1 MATNPMQ
8 RKARNSFLLGM
19 LLMLVIAAIIVAF
32 LILQR
37 KNYRDKEAQE
47 LAASVNIAVLNQD
60 VKSGQIITSDMLT
73 QHTVNRNLIPSNA
86 IGDVATLEN
95 YNLQDREGNT
105 VSTKYDEENDTS
117 TMYLTRDGRDYVLS
131 QEEETGN
138 YYITVNNQ
146 REYVELNSIP
156 VVAKV
161 AMNRNS
167 VLTRELVT
175 SADNTTT
182 NDVRQEE
189 FNMIVL
195 PTQITTGDYVDIR
208 LTLPSGQSYI
218 VVSKKEVTIPEIDG
232 VPSVDTIW
240 MNLSEAEILMI
251 NNAIVEAYYI
261 DGAKLYANIYT
272 EPGLQSAAIT
282 TYTPSAEVD
291 ALIQSNPNIVDTAKQ
306 ELRAR
311 YNADQ
316 RNNVINN
323 AIRNNADTGD
333 ESVRAGVEQD
343 ATTTKENRQDYLDG
357 LAAQATTT
365 TTTTTTSNTTNT
377 TSSSN

>member
-32 LILQR
+32 LILQI

-105 VSTKYDEENDTS
+105 VSTRYDEENNTS

-161 AMNRNS
+161 DMNRNS

-195 PTQITTGDYVDIR
+195 PTQIETGDYVDIR
-208 LTLPSGQSYI
+208 LVLPTGQNYI

-240 MNLSEAEILMI
+240 MNLSEEEILMI

-272 EPGLQSAAIT
+272 EPGIQDAAIT
-282 TYTPSAEVD
+282 TFTPRREVNE
-291 ALIQSNPNIVDTAKQ
+291 LIQSDPNIVDRAKA
-306 ELRAR
+306 ELSSR
-311 YNADQ
+311 YNAGQ
-316 RNNVINN
+316 RDIINAAIENNL
-323 AIRNNADTGD
+323 DTGD

-343 ATTTKENRQDYLDG
+343 ITTTRENRQDYLDG

-365 TTTTTTSNTTNT
+365 TTTSTSNTTNT

>member
-32 LILQR
+32 LFIQL
-37 KNYRDKEAQE
+37 KNYRDREAE
-47 LAASVNIAVLNQD
+47 EIAASVNIYVLNQD
-60 VKSGQIITSDMLT
+60 VKSGQVITVDMLT
-73 QHTVNRNLIPSNA
+73 QQTVNRNLIPENA
-86 IGDVATLEN
+86 IGDVATFEN
-95 YNLQDREGNT
+95 YNLQDKDGNT
-105 VSTKYDEENDTS
+105 VLTDAEEYNEEEEET
-117 TMYLTRDGRDYVLS
+117 TLVLRRNGRDYRLH
-131 QEEETGN
+131 QDEETGN
-138 YYITVNNQ
+138 YYIDDNNEI
-146 REYVELNSIP
+146 EYIELNSIP
-156 VVAKV
+156 IQAKV
-161 AMNRNS
+161 RMSRNT
-167 VLTRELVT
+167 VLTGDLVT

-195 PTQITTGDYVDIR
+195 PTQIETGDYVDIR
-208 LTLPSGQSYI
+208 LVLPTGQNYI

-240 MNLSEAEILMI
+240 MNLSEEEILMI

-272 EPGLQSAAIT
+272 EPGIQDAAIT
-282 TYTPSAEVD
+282 TFTPRREVNE
-291 ALIQSNPNIVDTAKQ
+291 LIQSDPNIVDRAKA
-306 ELRAR
+306 ELSSR
-311 YNADQ
+311 YNAGQ
-316 RNNVINN
+316 RDIINAAIENNL
-323 AIRNNADTGD
+323 DTGD

-343 ATTTKENRQDYLDG
+343 ITTTRENRQDYLDG

-365 TTTTTTSNTTNT
+365 TTSTSNTTNT

>member
-1 MATNPMQ
+1 MAVNPMQ

-19 LLMLVIAAIIVAF
+19 LVMLIVAGAIVAF
-32 LILQR
+32 LFVQL
-37 KNYRDKEAQE
+37 KNYKDKEDAE
-47 LAASVNIAVLNQD
+47 IAASVNICVLNQS
-60 VKSGQIITSDMLT
+60 VKSGQVITSDMLS
-73 QHTVNRNLIPSNA
+73 QQTVNRNFIPSNA

-95 YNLQDREGNT
+95 YNLQDKQGNI
-105 VSTKYDEENDTS
+105 VSTRYDEDNDTS
-117 TMYLTRDGRDYVLS
+117 TMYLTRDGRDYVLA
-131 QEEETGN
+131 QEQETGN

-161 AMNRNS
+161 DMDRNTI
-167 VLTRELVT
+167 LTRELVT

-182 NDVRQEE
+182 DDVRQEE

-195 PTQITTGDYVDIR
+195 PTQLTTGDYVDIR
-208 LTLPSGQSYI
+208 LVLPSGLNYI

-240 MNLSEAEILMI
+240 LNLSEEEILMI

-272 EPGLQSAAIT
+272 EPGLQGAAIT

-291 ALIQSNPNIVDTAKQ
+291 SLIQTNPNIVDEAKQ
-306 ELRAR
+306 ALRSR

-316 RNNVINN
+316 RNNIINGE
-323 AIRNNADTGD
+323 ISNNLDTGD
-333 ESVRAGVEQD
+333 ESVRAGVED
-343 ATTTKENRQDYLDG
+343 SITATRENRQDYLDG
-357 LAAQATTT
+357 LSSQS
-365 TTTTTTSNTTNT
+365 TSTTNT
-377 TSSSN
+377 TN

>member
-32 LILQR
+32 LILQI

-105 VSTKYDEENDTS
+105 VSTRYDEENNTS

-240 MNLSEAEILMI
+240 MNLSEEEILMI

-306 ELRAR
+306 ELRSR

-333 ESVRAGVEQD
+333 ESVRAGVEED
-343 ATTTKENRQDYLDG
+343 ATTTIENRQDYLDG

-365 TTTTTTSNTTNT
+365 TTSTSNTTNT

>member
-19 LLMLVIAAIIVAF
+19 LLMLIIAAIIVAF
-32 LILQR
+32 LFIQL
-37 KNYRDKEAQE
+37 KNYRDKEAE
-47 LAASVNIAVLNQD
+47 EIAASVNICVLNQN
-60 VKSGQIITSDMLT
+60 VKSGQIITADMLS
-73 QHTVNRNLIPSNA
+73 QQTVNKNLIPANA

-105 VSTKYDEENDTS
+105 VSTRYDEENDTS
-117 TMYLTRDGRDYVLS
+117 VMYLTRDGRDYQLNL
-131 QEEETGN
+131 EEGTDS

-161 AMNRNS
+161 DMNKNT
-167 VLTRELVT
+167 VITRDLVT

-182 NDVRQEE
+182 ADVRQEE

-195 PTQITTGDYVDIR
+195 PTQLTTGDYVDIR
-208 LTLPSGQSYI
+208 LVLPSGQNYI
-218 VVSKKEVTIPEIDG
+218 VVSKKEVTIPEVEG

-240 MNLSEAEILMI
+240 MNLTEADILMI

-272 EPGLQSAAIT
+272 EPGIQDAAIT

-291 ALIQSNPNIVDTAKQ
+291 SLIQSDPNIVNEAKQ
-306 ELRAR
+306 ALRSR
-311 YNADQ
+311 YDANQ
-316 RNNVINN
+316 RNNIING
-323 AIRNNADTGD
+323 AISNNADTGD
-333 ESVRAGVEQD
+333 ESVRAGVEED
-343 ATTTKENRQDYLDG
+343 ATTARENRQDYLDG
-357 LAAQATTT
+357 LASQATTT
-365 TTTTTTSNTTNT
+365 TTSTSSNTTNT
-377 TSSSN
+377 SN